1 MNRSV
6 SEMSWEQRAA
16 FIELVKGDVYKH
28 MFYAAKNGSAS
39 RSATEGEAKGSLSD
53 KTVICRYDRFIGLS
67 SGLDRDSTN
76 RALAEPQV
84 RSRGR
89 GGRGGRAS
97 ALPGLSAPLPAR
109 LRARAA
115 QDHLPR

>member
-1 MNRSV
+1 
-6 SEMSWEQRAA
+6 MSWEQRAA

-53 KTVICRYDRFIGLS
+53 KTVICRYDRFVGLS

-84 RSRGR
+84 RARGAR
-89 GGRGGRAS
+89 GGRGVARQLCPVS
-97 ALPGLSAPLPAR
+97 ARRRPPAR
-109 LRARAA
+109 PPAHLRARAA